1 MGLIKFITVFDD
13 ENQLV
18 LSETVL
24 KRYNISAY
32 PVVYF
37 SDGKAYYDGLNS
49 DSETFFRLKKIKGV
63 TCPRIPAK
71 VFQSAFLNAYN
82 DGYFKVIV
90 VCPHSKYFPY
100 YKDAVAAATK
110 FRHRKTLDFTTFD
123 ISVIDSK
130 TFAAGVHL
138 FTLEIA
144 RQYEIYH
151 MHSDA
156 LVDYCRSN
164 AIRNKSIILLRG
176 GNIINCRNNE
186 LTAFKSFG
194 YKFEELNLSD
204 SHDNVRLDIFA
215 DLVCSE
221 IKKGSGRYSVAVGSD
236 CDFAGYVLGQIEKNS
251 GIVPVCVMKY
261 GIVSTDV
268 LGNSAFCVSL
278 LN

>member
-1 MGLIKFITVFDD
+1 MIKFITVFDD
-13 ENQLV
+13 ENQMI

-32 PVVYF
+32 PVVFF
-37 SDGKAYYDGLNS
+37 SEGKAYYDGLNS
-49 DSETFFRLKKIKGV
+49 DSDAFLRLKMTNGV
-63 TCPRIPAK
+63 TQPQIPAK

-82 DGYFKVIV
+82 EGYFKVIV

-100 YKDAVAAATK
+100 YKDAVTAANK
-110 FRHRKTLDFTTFD
+110 FRHRKALDFSTFD

-144 RQYEIYH
+144 RQYELYH
-151 MHSDA
+151 MHSDS
-156 LVDYCRSN
+156 LVDYCRNN
-164 AIRNKSIILLRG
+164 AIKNKSMVLLRG
-176 GNIINCRNNE
+176 GNITGCGSND

-194 YKFEELNLSD
+194 YKFEKLKLSD
-204 SHDNVRLDIFA
+204 SHDNVRLDNFA
-215 DLVCSE
+215 DLVCSA
-221 IKKGSGRYSVAVGSD
+221 IKKGIGRYCVSVGSD

-261 GIVSTDV
+261 GIVSADL

>member
-13 ENQLV
+13 EKQML

-24 KRYNISAY
+24 KKYNISAY
-32 PVVYF
+32 PVIYF

-49 DSETFFRLKKIKGV
+49 DSDAFLRLKKSKGV
-63 TCPRIPAK
+63 TPPRIPAK

-82 DGYFKVIV
+82 NGYFRVIV

-100 YKDAVAAATK
+100 YKDAVTAANK
-110 FRHRKTLDFTTFD
+110 FRHRKNIDFTSFD

-130 TFAAGVHL
+130 TFASGVNL

-144 RQYEIYH
+144 RQYELYH
-151 MHSDA
+151 MHSDS
-156 LVDYCRSN
+156 LVDYCKN
-164 AIRNKSIILLRG
+164 KAIKNKSMLLLRDG
-176 GNIINCRNNE
+176 YIAGCSNNE
-186 LTAFKSFG
+186 LTAIKSFG
-194 YKFEELNLSD
+194 YKFEKFNLSA
-204 SHDNVRLDIFA
+204 SHDNVRLDNFA

-221 IKKGSGRYSVAVGSD
+221 INKGGGRYTVSVGSD
-236 CDFAGYVLGQIEKNS
+236 CDFAGYVLGLIEKNT
-251 GIVPVCVMKY
+251 GIMPVCVMKY
-261 GIVSTDV
+261 GIVSADV